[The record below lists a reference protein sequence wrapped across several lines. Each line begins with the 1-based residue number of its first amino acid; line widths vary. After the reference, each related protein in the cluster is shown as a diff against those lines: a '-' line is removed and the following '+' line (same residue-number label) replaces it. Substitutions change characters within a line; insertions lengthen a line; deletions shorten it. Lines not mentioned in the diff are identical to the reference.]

1 MRRFSSRL
9 YGRTVRLNRLT
20 SMLLG
25 VAAPASS
32 RSPRVFIERM
42 TRKEGH

>member
-9 YGRTVRLNRLT
+9 CGRTVRLSRLIAI
-20 SMLLG
+20 S

-32 RSPRVFIERM
+32 RRPRVFIQRM